1 MTDDYG
7 DWIEE
12 YVREIAAS
20 AGVPDFVFKPLLVP
34 KGGSTREVGDSLL
47 WVGHQLAIVSV
58 KSRDPGIGSDSI
70 PRRDSWMAKHV
81 KKAISQINGTYRM
94 LTTTSGLVL
103 KSERGV
109 LIPWDIH
116 HVDVFTGV
124 VVVDHPDPWDFE
136 PDVTDSRIPTI
147 VLALDDWLTL
157 HERYASTAAVIRFV
171 TWRARNG
178 LPSLPLEAEKDIIA
192 SVHAAEEDLPLGAPI
207 EVKPGAWE
215 RAWRD
220 RPEIFFGTSPD
231 HKYAKIVDNMIAG
244 AADMDPLYT
253 SIETTSDYLYIIE
266 FLDRI
271 SPFPRVEFGK
281 GVVKKCQQVGAT
293 GEWGAMLSI
302 LPEGVIVFLSDPAD
316 REQRIKLLRS
326 LTAARHSQFMEATG
340 ISGLVTLG
348 IATEPIP
355 TTGRSHDF
363 CLVQATFDLTESE
376 KSMRDEIFGAIPP
389 ELAQSLLSRYRGMA

>member
-1 MTDDYG
+1 
-7 DWIEE
+7 
-12 YVREIAAS
+12 
-20 AGVPDFVFKPLLVP
+20 
-34 KGGSTREVGDSLL
+34 
-47 WVGHQLAIVSV
+47 
-58 KSRDPGIGSDSI
+58 
-70 PRRDSWMAKHV
+70 
-81 KKAISQINGTYRM
+81 
-94 LTTTSGLVL
+94 
-103 KSERGV
+103 
-109 LIPWDIH
+109 
-116 HVDVFTGV
+116 
-124 VVVDHPDPWDFE
+124 
-136 PDVTDSRIPTI
+136 
-147 VLALDDWLTL
+147 
-157 HERYASTAAVIRFV
+157 
-171 TWRARNG
+171 
-178 LPSLPLEAEKDIIA
+178 
-192 SVHAAEEDLPLGAPI
+192 
-207 EVKPGAWE
+207 
-215 RAWRD
+215 
-220 RPEIFFGTSPD
+220 
-231 HKYAKIVDNMIAG
+231 MIAG